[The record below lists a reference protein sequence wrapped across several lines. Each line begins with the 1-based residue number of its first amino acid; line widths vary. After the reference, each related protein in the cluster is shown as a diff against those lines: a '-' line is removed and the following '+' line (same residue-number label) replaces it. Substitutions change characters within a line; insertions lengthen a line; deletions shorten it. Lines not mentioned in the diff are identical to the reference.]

1 VYLILVLLFIVLPIA
16 ELYVII
22 QVGDWI
28 GVWPT
33 IALLLLD
40 GFLGAALLRSQGR
53 TAWRRFQDALAQNK
67 VPAKEVYDG
76 TAIIFGGALLMTP
89 GFISDVFGFILL
101 IPPSRAAVRRLLLG
115 IARRFG
121 PMRSVFFVYDR
132 FPRGGAGRAGPGQE
146 GPTAGSAQPPP
157 ANGAGRD
164 PSRSYDF
171 EGSAR
176 EIPDDAPELDPGEG
190 RP

>member
-1 VYLILVLLFIVLPIA
+1 VYLIIVLLFIVLPIA

-22 QVGDWI
+22 QVGDAI

-53 TAWRRFQDALAQNK
+53 TAWRRFQEALARNK

-76 TAIIFGGALLMTP
+76 AAIIFGGALLMTP
-89 GFISDVFGFILL
+89 GFITDIFGFILL
-101 IPPSRAAVRRLLLG
+101 IPPLRAAVRKLLVG
-115 IARRFG
+115 AARRFG

-132 FPRGGAGRAGPGQE
+132 VPRGGPAASSSRGPRGNEGRR
-146 GPTAGSAQPPP
+146 PPP
-157 ANGAGRD
+157 TGNGASR

-176 EIPDDAPELDPGEG
+176 EIPDDSPELDPGERG
-190 RP
+190 